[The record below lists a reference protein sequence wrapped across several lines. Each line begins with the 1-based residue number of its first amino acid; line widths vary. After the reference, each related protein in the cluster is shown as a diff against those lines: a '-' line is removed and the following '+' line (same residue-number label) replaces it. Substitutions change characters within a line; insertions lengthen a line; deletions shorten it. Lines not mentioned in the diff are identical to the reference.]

1 MPGEDPL
8 ATGVRPK
15 GEECGEA
22 LKVAG
27 AQIAY
32 ALRQGT
38 DDNGNWRMSDGLA
51 AAQSKY
57 YLLTLELA
65 TSPTPGAHFN
75 KPKLYSVIP
84 RMVLRSR
91 PAVSTYGPRQ
101 KWTGVV
107 GNARI
112 GSLRRD
118 L

>member
-1 MPGEDPL
+1 LVPGEDPL

-38 DDNGNWRMSDGLA
+38 DDNGKWRMSDGLA

-65 TSPTPGAHFN
+65 ISPTAGAHFN
-75 KPKLYSVIP
+75 KPKLNTVIP
-84 RMVLRSR
+84 RVVL
-91 PAVSTYGPRQ
+91 
-101 KWTGVV
+101 
-107 GNARI
+107 
-112 GSLRRD
+112 
-118 L
+118 